1 MTMNQAERRRFLI
14 EALLEEEPEY
24 AGAAVPADPDSQR
37 QMLRG

>member
-1 MTMNQAERRRFLI
+1 MNQAERRRFLI

-24 AGAAVPADPDSQR
+24 AGAAVPTDPDSQR